1 MTKIICDHC
10 GKELD
15 RMKDYDDISIETMNS
30 FYDTDLCADCRNELS
45 ERMDKM
51 VKEFIGKED

>member
-10 GKELD
+10 GKELGTD
-15 RMKDYDDISIETMNS
+15 DYDGYEIETINEY
-30 FYDTDLCADCRNELS
+30 FTADLCVDCKNELS